1 MSNAFKEA
9 REFYKQKKREE
20 KLKKKLLGKK
30 SDWHLLE
37 QLVQKCNDN
46 PDLRIEVRLND
57 GTVLL
62 LKTYHKVET
71 HDLINGNYEVIE

>member
-9 REFYKQKKREE
+9 REFYKQKKKEE

-37 QLVQKCNDN
+37 QLIQKCNDN

-62 LKTYHKVET
+62 LKTYHKAET

>member
-1 MSNAFKEA
+1 MGAFREA
-9 REFYKQKKREE
+9 RQFYKEKKREE
-20 KLKKKLLGKK
+20 KLKKKLLSHKT
-30 SDWHLLE
+30 DFHLLE
-37 QLVQKCNDN
+37 QLVQKCNEN

>member
-1 MSNAFKEA
+1 MGALKEA
-9 REFYKQKKREE
+9 REFYKQKKAEE
-20 KLKKKLLGKK
+20 KLKRKLLNKK
-30 SDWHLLE
+30 SDFHLLE
-37 QLVQKCNDN
+37 QLIQKCNDN

-71 HDLINGNYEVIE
+71 HYLINGNYEAIE

>member
-1 MSNAFKEA
+1 MGALKEA
-9 REFYKQKKREE
+9 RQFYKEKKREE
-20 KLKKKLLGKK
+20 KLKKKLLSHKT
-30 SDWHLLE
+30 DFHLLE
-37 QLVQKCNDN
+37 QLIQQCNEN
-46 PDLRIEVRLND
+46 PDLRIEVRLAD